1 MILMNCIDL
10 ESEMYQLSHLL
21 IEQSNILTTLH
32 EQNSTKVEDVKGVL
46 LENTKEGKHKYHT
59 ELKHSI
65 QFKVTYVIVVF
76 SS

>member
-1 MILMNCIDL
+1 MNFIDL

-46 LENTKEGKHKYHT
+46 LENTKEGKHK
-59 ELKHSI
+59 
-65 QFKVTYVIVVF
+65 
-76 SS
+76 